1 MVVTLVPQIF
11 DRNDLATEAGK
22 GPDECTSLVSPAGR
36 TSIHFAVLLRV
47 GRKRR
52 AVLRLAHPFLALL
65 HLDRPKSHRHS
76 LTADAGKGPD
86 EWNPLVSTA
95 G

>member
-1 MVVTLVPQIF
+1 MSVIPLSRLRVGLLFT
-11 DRNDLATEAGK
+11 
-22 GPDECTSLVSPAGR
+22 
-36 TSIHFAVLLRV
+36 FAVLLRV

-76 LTADAGKGPD
+76 LTVDAGKGPD
-86 EWNPLVSTA
+86 EWNCLVSPA